1 MKEGE
6 KTMYQW
12 DAVDYQKTSAE
23 QQRWGLEL
31 LDRIAL
37 SGNEHVLD
45 IGCGDGKLTAEIAR
59 RVPSGSVLG
68 VDKSKDMIC
77 FSREHYGINAFPNL
91 AFRLLDAR
99 DLPFDQDFDVVFSN
113 AALHWIDDHANILL
127 RIRKSLL
134 VGGRVIAQM
143 GGKGNA
149 AAILKILGTIMSS
162 EKWAKYFNDF
172 SIPYTFYDAQEYRP
186 LLESAGFTVK
196 RIEIIPKLM
205 AHRGKEGLASWIRTT
220 WLPYTRR
227 VPEDLQADFIRE
239 IVDTY
244 MATQGF
250 DKNDTIR
257 VEMVRLEFEAE
268 KVPNRDR

>member
-1 MKEGE
+1 
-6 KTMYQW
+6 MYQW

-59 RVPSGSVLG
+59 RVPFGSVLG

-77 FSREHYGINAFPNL
+77 FSREHYRINAFPNL

-99 DLPFDQDFDVVFSN
+99 DLHFDQDFDVVFSN
-113 AALHWIDDHANILL
+113 ATLHWIDDHANILL

-149 AAILKILGTIMSS
+149 ATILKILSTIMSS
-162 EKWAKYFNDF
+162 EKWVKYFNDF
-172 SIPYTFYDAQEYRP
+172 SIPYTFYDAQEYRL
-186 LLESAGFTVK
+186 LLESAGFAVK

-205 AHRGKEGLASWIRTT
+205 AHRGKEGLSSWIRTT

-257 VEMVRLEFEAE
+257 VEMVRLEFDAE